1 MKTKSASKPKYSKT
15 HNIVYKQEFNGKVFW
30 KNIGAILSNNA
41 NNNFIIKLDS
51 IPINTKGEDL
61 SIFAFEN
68 NKE

>member
-1 MKTKSASKPKYSKT
+1 MKTTSASKPKYSKT

-30 KNIGAILSNNA
+30 KNIGAILSNDA
-41 NNNFIIKLDS
+41 NKNFIIKLDS
-51 IPINTKGEDL
+51 IPLDKDL

>member
-15 HNIVYKQEFNGKVFW
+15 HNIVYKQEYNGKVLW
-30 KNIGAILSNNA
+30 KPIGAILSNDA

-51 IPINTKGEDL
+51 IPINTKGEEL
-61 SIFAFEN
+61 NIFAFEN